1 MGNNKIE
8 VGDIIEVED
17 AWEDEAGYLHD
28 ENAEVLSINKK
39 GDMKLKFDRKDIT
52 EWLNGAEFN
61 VKDFQDC
68 IVKKGDENG

>member
-1 MGNNKIE
+1 MDNKIK
-8 VGDIIEVED
+8 VGDTIEVEQ
-17 AWEDEAGYLHD
+17 AWEDDAGAYHD
-28 ENAEVLSINKK
+28 EEAEVLSIDNK